1 MTDKIKL
8 EDKTQEDNEIDYKEI
23 GIDRVSDDVYKYTN
37 KGKVHEFDLSL
48 LTPQERRK
56 FDKLSNKEKQRLIAT
71 VELQQMPS
79 MFDEISLKS
88 VVYPDPDSN
97 ITDIQAAA
105 AKYNDLQKLID
116 TDASFK
122 HMEFGYLKYGDIQK
136 YIIKHCPNINQYD
149 IDLLLKLK
157 PDITVNQFV
166 NYFKNIMNDKN
177 LVELNKIQKQL
188 KNPYSDELLKKILN
202 NNEQYS
208 AKLLNLIVNNNF
220 SKLEEIDKRIYDV
233 LNNKIETNQDIEDYI
248 GVRKAVVIDN
258 LSEYEKK
265 LLRNGRSLIADI
277 RRDVNKLSAEIEPA
291 LKSLGLKI
299 NDKNE
304 IKNILYDKSTY
315 DELRKLI
322 NEKVWDGIVAKFG
335 PTIGNDVSSDEFKN
349 RMKER
354 RRKDKEKLKDEE
366 EKEEPTIRDT
376 QAEPLTTTEVE
387 EEEVEEPS
395 SSTSNINEPP
405 VIRPA
410 SFDPITIPDT
420 MPEIIPME
428 MGTYV
433 PPPKTNLDNAKD
445 EFWNAIYKRNE
456 EIYRECNTSG
466 AKYLKPGYKIV
477 IQPTRG
483 KQVHLFSRYKNGS
496 MYKVSYDKS
505 RMYETVKNA
514 VKDNEELELVQ
525 QATDGPQA
533 SKRTSVGKYLNQ
545 EIINAMKKAIELGG
559 SIFSRIKNTFR
570 APDEIKETK
579 MKLSELSEKTVE
591 NNKSLRELEKTIEE
605 LTNRVNELS
614 KQVGKSYVDRK
625 MSKPSFLN
633 DITKPQNL
641 KPVEKPKEQFIPQEN
656 PDSMEAQMKR
666 KMEERRK
673 DIEPDYSEESEEEW
687 GEGVKRLSNLQENEG
702 LAGKIKIESSDAKK
716 PIPMSDFFKKYL

>member
-23 GIDRVSDDVYKYTN
+23 GIDRVSDDIYKYTN

-48 LTPQERRK
+48 LTPQERKK

-116 TDASFK
+116 SDASFK

-136 YIIKHCPNINQYD
+136 YIIKYCPNINQYD

-157 PDITVNQFV
+157 PDITVNQFM

-220 SKLEEIDKRIYDV
+220 SKLEEIDKRINDV
-233 LNNKIETNQDIEDYI
+233 LNKAIETNQDIEDYI
-248 GVRKAVVIDN
+248 GVRKGEVIEK

-354 RRKDKEKLKDEE
+354 RRKDKEEISEEEE

-376 QAEPLTTTEVE
+376 QTEPLTTTEVE
-387 EEEVEEPS
+387 EEEIETN
-395 SSTSNINEPP
+395 TSNINEPP
-405 VIRPA
+405 FIKPA
-410 SFDPITIPDT
+410 SFDPLTIPDI
-420 MPEIIPME
+420 MPEIIPF
-428 MGTYV
+428 TS
-433 PPPKTNLDNAKD
+433 KKD
-445 EFWNAIYKRNE
+445 EVNSLKYKLNDLISNR
-456 EIYRECNTSG
+456 I
-466 AKYLKPGYKIV
+466 K
-477 IQPTRG
+477 
-483 KQVHLFSRYKNGS
+483 
-496 MYKVSYDKS
+496 
-505 RMYETVKNA
+505 
-514 VKDNEELELVQ
+514 ELETEYSNLEDYSRVYGEIPDDKKGLGIIRRDGRETTTYEHSAAEYVRIYNLLKKGIRIRLFKDMNTNKKHKQ
-525 QATDGPQA
+525 YKSLGEEFATDEMIELA
-533 SKRTSVGKYLNQ
+533 
-545 EIINAMKKAIELGG
+545 KKIDGLGG

-641 KPVEKPKEQFIPQEN
+641 KPVEKPKEKPVVPQEN

-687 GEGVKRLSNLQENEG
+687 GEGVG
-702 LAGKIKIESSDAKK
+702 GKIKIESSDAKK

>member
-23 GIDRVSDDVYKYTN
+23 GIDRVSDDIYKYTN

-48 LTPQERRK
+48 LTPQERKK

-220 SKLEEIDKRIYDV
+220 SKLEEIDKRINAV
-233 LNNKIETNQDIEDYI
+233 LNKDVETNQDIEDYI
-248 GVRKAVVIDN
+248 GVRKGEVIEH

-354 RRKDKEKLKDEE
+354 RRKDKEDISEEEE

-376 QAEPLTTTEVE
+376 QTEPLTTTEAE
-387 EEEVEEPS
+387 EEEIETN
-395 SSTSNINEPP
+395 TSNINEPP
-405 VIRPA
+405 IIKPA
-410 SFDPITIPDT
+410 SFDPLTIPDT
-420 MPEIIPME
+420 MPEIIPFDS
-428 MGTYV
+428 
-433 PPPKTNLDNAKD
+433 KKD
-445 EFWNAIYKRNE
+445 EVNSLKYKLNDLISNR
-456 EIYRECNTSG
+456 I
-466 AKYLKPGYKIV
+466 K
-477 IQPTRG
+477 
-483 KQVHLFSRYKNGS
+483 
-496 MYKVSYDKS
+496 
-505 RMYETVKNA
+505 
-514 VKDNEELELVQ
+514 ELETEYSNLEDYSRVYGEIPDDKKGLGIIRRDGRQ
-525 QATDGPQA
+525 TTTYDHSAAEYVRIYNLLKKGIRIRLFKDINTNKKHKQYKSLGEEFATDEMIELA
-533 SKRTSVGKYLNQ
+533 
-545 EIINAMKKAIELGG
+545 KKIDGLGG

-641 KPVEKPKEQFIPQEN
+641 KPVEKPKEQFIPEEN

-687 GEGVKRLSNLQENEG
+687 GEGVG
-702 LAGKIKIESSDAKK
+702 GKIKIESSDAKK

>member
-23 GIDRVSDDVYKYTN
+23 GIDRVSDDIYKYTN

-48 LTPQERRK
+48 LTPQERKK

-116 TDASFK
+116 SDASFK

-220 SKLEEIDKRIYDV
+220 SKLEEIDKRINDV
-233 LNNKIETNQDIEDYI
+233 LSNNIETNQDIQDYI
-248 GVRKAVVIDN
+248 GVRKGETVDK

-277 RRDVNKLSAEIEPA
+277 RRDVNELSAKIEPA

-322 NEKVWDGIVAKFG
+322 NEKVWDGIVTKFG

-354 RRKDKEKLKDEE
+354 RRKDKEKISEDEEE

-387 EEEVEEPS
+387 EEETETN
-395 SSTSNINEPP
+395 TSNINEPP
-405 VIRPA
+405 IIKPA
-410 SFDPITIPDT
+410 SFDPLTMPDT
-420 MPEIIPME
+420 IPEIIPFNS
-428 MGTYV
+428 
-433 PPPKTNLDNAKD
+433 KKD
-445 EFWNAIYKRNE
+445 EVNSLK
-456 EIYRECNTSG
+456 
-466 AKYLKPGYKIV
+466 AKLNDLISNRIK
-477 IQPTRG
+477 
-483 KQVHLFSRYKNGS
+483 
-496 MYKVSYDKS
+496 
-505 RMYETVKNA
+505 
-514 VKDNEELELVQ
+514 ELENEYGKDLEDYSRVYGEIPDDKKGLGIIKRDGRETTPYNHSTAEYVRIYNLLKKGMRLRLFKDMNTNKKHKQ
-525 QATDGPQA
+525 YKSLGKEFATDEMIELA
-533 SKRTSVGKYLNQ
+533 
-545 EIINAMKKAIELGG
+545 KKIDGLGG

-641 KPVEKPKEQFIPQEN
+641 KPVEKPKEQSQQQIPQEN

-687 GEGVKRLSNLQENEG
+687 GEGVKRLSKYNEG
-702 LAGKIKIESSDAKK
+702 VAGKIKIESSDAKK

>member
-23 GIDRVSDDVYKYTN
+23 GIDRVSDDIYKYTN

-48 LTPQERRK
+48 LTPQERKK

-220 SKLEEIDKRIYDV
+220 SKLEEIDKRINDV
-233 LNNKIETNQDIEDYI
+233 LNKAIETNQDIEDYI
-248 GVRKAVVIDN
+248 GVRKGEEIEH

-335 PTIGNDVSSDEFKN
+335 PIIGNDVSSDEFKN

-354 RRKDKEKLKDEE
+354 RRKDKEELKEEEEEE

-387 EEEVEEPS
+387 EEEEIETN
-395 SSTSNINEPP
+395 TSDINEPP
-405 VIRPA
+405 IIKPA
-410 SFDPITIPDT
+410 SFDPLTIPDT

-445 EFWNAIYKRNE
+445 EFWNAIYKRNK
-456 EIYRECNTSG
+456 EIYKECNTSG
-466 AKYLKPGYKIV
+466 AKYLKPGYQIA

-483 KQVHLFSRYKNGS
+483 SQVHLFSRYKNGT

-505 RMYETVKNA
+505 RMYETVKSA
-514 VKDNEELELVQ
+514 VKDGEDLELVQ
-525 QATDGPQA
+525 KATDGPQA
-533 SKRTSVGKYLNQ
+533 SKRISVGKYLNQ

-559 SIFSRIKNTFR
+559 SIFSRIKNTFK

-641 KPVEKPKEQFIPQEN
+641 KPVEKSKEKPVVPQEN

-687 GEGVKRLSNLQENEG
+687 GEGVG
-702 LAGKIKIESSDAKK
+702 GKIKIESSDAKK